1 MTSGTYG
8 RTGTISS
15 ESAALRTSLES
26 RLRARTAS
34 VGSTLFNLTWKERLT
49 PSGRSICALR
59 ASARRTSVKDSGS
72 SEKTSWGTPTAMPSD
87 GTPEGGLAR
96 KQALKDSGTS
106 IGVSVTDIG
115 QQVHLAGWTTA
126 QAHDPTMRGKGS
138 RENSKATGKSGGADL
153 NWDAHSANWHPE
165 ALTLT
170 GWTTATT
177 RDHKDT
183 PGMSEVAADGR
194 SRLNQLPRQAY
205 LAGWATPDAACMNV
219 FADPVKHQQRRD
231 RLAAKHNNGNGAGL
245 PLGQMV
251 HLSGYNTPRAT
262 DGSNGGPNQA
272 GGALSPDAAL
282 ASWNTPTVDQ
292 FRSRSGARK
301 GEMGNDQIART
312 LHLAPGGPARLT
324 ASGEMLTGCSAGM
337 ESGGQLNPA
346 HSRWLMG
353 LPAAWDACAP
363 TAMPSSRKR
372 PKKSSRPTSITNTRL
387 LLLIVSL
394 V

>member
-15 ESAALRTSLES
+15 ESAVLRTSLES

-72 SEKTSWGTPTAMPSD
+72 SEKTSWGTPTAMPSN

-96 KQALKDSGTS
+96 KRALKDSGTS

-115 QQVHLAGWTTA
+115 QQVHLTCW
-126 QAHDPTMRGKGS
+126 PTPRASVSGPDYAIGD
-138 RENSKATGKSGGADL
+138 RPDSGGISLPTA
-153 NWDAHSANWHPE
+153 AA
-165 ALTLT
+165 LT

-194 SRLNQLPRQAY
+194 SRLDQLPRQAY

-219 FADPVKHQQRRD
+219 FADPEKHQQRRD

-324 ASGEMLTGCSAGM
+324 ASGEMLSGCSAGM

-372 PKKSSRPTSITNTRL
+372 PKKSSRPTLITNTRL